1 MPAREH
7 YTQQLEALHA
17 ELRSLGQ
24 LVVAA
29 ITWSLDALNRQDV
42 VVAQRIVAGD
52 RDIDRAQYTLEDHAI
67 GVIATQQPVAGDL
80 RRLIATSEIGGEL
93 ERIADYAKSI
103 AKIVLRSADL
113 PPIEPPVG
121 MAQMAERALAMLNQ
135 ALEAFIRQDSKTAQ
149 QLGAADDQV
158 DALHKQV
165 RAELIERLQH
175 EPASV
180 DRLADLLTVAHNLE
194 RIADRTTNIA
204 ERVVFMVSGTQVEL
218 NP

>member
-1 MPAREH
+1 MHPREH
-7 YTQQLEALHA
+7 FTQQLDALHA

-42 VVAQRIVAGD
+42 AVAQRIVAAD

-80 RRLIATSEIGGEL
+80 RQLIATIETAGEL

-103 AKIVLRSADL
+103 ARIVIRDAGQAPLG
-113 PPIEPPVG
+113 PPAG
-121 MAQMAERALAMLNQ
+121 MAQMAERALAMLND
-135 ALEAFIRQDSKTAQ
+135 ALEAFIRQDGDAAQ
-149 QLGAADDQV
+149 RLGAADDRV
-158 DALHKQV
+158 DALRKEV
-165 RAELIERLQH
+165 RAELIERLER
-175 EPASV
+175 EPTNAA
-180 DRLADLLTVAHNLE
+180 RLADLLAVTHSLE

-204 ERVVFMVSGTQVEL
+204 ERVVFMVSGAQVEL

>member
-1 MPAREH
+1 MPPREH
-7 YTQQLEALHA
+7 YMQQLEALHA
-17 ELRSLGQ
+17 ELRALGQ

-29 ITWSLDALNRQDV
+29 IGWSLDALNRQDAA
-42 VVAQRIVAGD
+42 VARRIVDDD
-52 RDIDRAQYTLEDHAI
+52 RDIDHAQYTLEEHAI
-67 GVIATQQPVAGDL
+67 AVIATQQPVAGDL
-80 RRLIATSEIGGEL
+80 RQLIATIETAAEL

-103 AKIVLRSADL
+103 AKIVLRSADQ

-158 DALHKQV
+158 DALHKQM
-165 RAELIERLQH
+165 RAEIIDRLQREPPSVERLT
-175 EPASV
+175 
-180 DRLADLLTVAHNLE
+180 DLLTVTHNLE

-204 ERVVFMVSGTQVEL
+204 ERVVFMVSGAMVEL

>member
-1 MPAREH
+1 MHPREH

-17 ELRSLGQ
+17 ELRALGQ

-29 ITWSLDALNRQDV
+29 IGWSLDALNRQDA
-42 VVAQRIVAGD
+42 VVAQRVIGDD
-52 RDIDRAQYTLEDHAI
+52 RDIDHAQYTLEEHAI
-67 GVIATQQPVAGDL
+67 AVIATQQPVAGDL
-80 RRLIATSEIGGEL
+80 RQLIATIEIAAEL

-103 AKIVLRSADL
+103 AKIVIRAAER
-113 PPIEPPVG
+113 PPLEPPAG
-121 MAQMAERALAMLNQ
+121 IAQMAERALAMLNH
-135 ALEAFIRQDSKTAQ
+135 ALEAFIRQDGEAAQ

-158 DALHKQV
+158 DALQTQV
-165 RAELIERLQH
+165 RAELIDRLGR

-180 DRLADLLTVAHNLE
+180 ERLADLLMVAHNLE

-204 ERVVFMVSGTQVEL
+204 ERVVFMVSGAQVEL